1 MPSNRWVDTTQP
13 QTLFMATVLLYITAG
28 SELLFLG
35 GLTNAIWWPIVV
47 GQVAAGFG
55 IANEKK
61 WGYGLGIAM
70 AILPFILLFAST
82 GPFPKDVISV
92 LFDVALAAL
101 LLHRQSREYQRIW
114 FK

>member
-13 QTLFMATVLLYITAG
+13 QTLFMATILLYFTAG
-28 SELLFLG
+28 SELLLLG
-35 GLTNAIWWPIVV
+35 GLTHFLWWPIVA
-47 GQVAAGFG
+47 GQIAAGFG

-61 WGYGLGIAM
+61 WGYGLGIAV
-70 AILPFILLFAST
+70 AILPFILLFTSKD
-82 GPFPKDVISV
+82 PFAKDLISV
-92 LFDVALAAL
+92 LFDVALVAL